1 MYEDFMIDVSIAYT
15 LEIYNILCAKGEGGG
30 VITFGLFFTCLTS
43 LSSSPAKPSSSSL
56 K

>member
-15 LEIYNILCAKGEGGG
+15 LEIYNILCAKGEGG